1 MAPAIA
7 AATIN
12 DQIAI
17 TNPDHLAAIQQAL
30 PLAKEQY
37 FQRRP
42 LLAKPFTE
50 TFAGTEIEQP
60 AQDLRTLATTI
71 SEGSTRIQRIAPALT
86 NGPAP
91 ETAERTIS
99 SKNDHLPSF
108 EANQRLSS
116 NAVVSSAAL
125 EQRAVLAN
133 PANAP
138 VAEPNIPA
146 SGTSTP
152 TSVPPAAPA
161 RTADTLTSS
170 AVLPT
175 PQETLDLRQDNWGRV
190 LGHQLSWL
198 VNNRL
203 QQAQIRVNPPQ
214 LGPLEIRMS
223 LHQNQTNVTFLCH
236 DAVVREAIESTIP
249 RLREM
254 LDSQG
259 VSLNQAQ
266 VSDQPLARQQTGSGE
281 QSAHNPRDG
290 RPSIPT
296 LSGPEP
302 SSDESESRSPR
313 LPPGIVDDYA

>member
-1 MAPAIA
+1 M
-7 AATIN
+7 
-12 DQIAI
+12 
-17 TNPDHLAAIQQAL
+17 
-30 PLAKEQY
+30 
-37 FQRRP
+37 
-42 LLAKPFTE
+42 
-50 TFAGTEIEQP
+50 
-60 AQDLRTLATTI
+60 
-71 SEGSTRIQRIAPALT
+71 
-86 NGPAP
+86 
-91 ETAERTIS
+91 
-99 SKNDHLPSF
+99 
-108 EANQRLSS
+108 
-116 NAVVSSAAL
+116 
-125 EQRAVLAN
+125 
-133 PANAP
+133 
-138 VAEPNIPA
+138 
-146 SGTSTP
+146 P

-161 RTADTLTSS
+161 RTADARTSS
-170 AVLPT
+170 AFLPT

-236 DAVVREAIESTIP
+236 DPVVREAIESTIP

-290 RPSIPT
+290 RSSIPT
-296 LSGPEP
+296 PSGLEP
-302 SSDESESRSPR
+302 SSDESEPRSPR